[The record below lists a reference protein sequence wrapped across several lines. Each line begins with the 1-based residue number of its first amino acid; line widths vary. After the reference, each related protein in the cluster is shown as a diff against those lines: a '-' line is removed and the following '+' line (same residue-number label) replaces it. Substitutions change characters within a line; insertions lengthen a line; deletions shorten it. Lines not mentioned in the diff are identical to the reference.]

1 MWRGAIGDE
10 TRGGDDD
17 VVDDDDDDDHDHD
30 HNHDDY
36 YYYDDD
42 DDEDEDEE
50 QTYES
55 TREQTDQSRDMG
67 AYTYESRHMRA
78 NRAANI

>member
-17 VVDDDDDDDHDHD
+17 VVDDDDDHDD
-30 HNHDDY
+30 DDY
-36 YYYDDD
+36 YY
-42 DDEDEDEE
+42 DEDEDEE